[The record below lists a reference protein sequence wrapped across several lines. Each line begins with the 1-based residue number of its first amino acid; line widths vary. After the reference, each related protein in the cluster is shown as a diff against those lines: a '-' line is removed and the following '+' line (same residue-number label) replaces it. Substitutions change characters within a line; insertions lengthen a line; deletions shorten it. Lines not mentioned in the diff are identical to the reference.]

1 MNILRRLAN
10 PKAYQR
16 LYRNR
21 HLTAKSFNLN
31 DQEYRLWDLYGAVC
45 GWDKRYNDIFQA
57 VHATDEEI
65 ADILGWSSSKTCRT
79 RNGLM
84 KKGIVKE
91 RTRGIY
97 EILLI
102 PSLDS
107 EPAKLQDEIAD
118 SQAEVAATKEK
129 NADLQPIQG
138 QNDNSSLYSSKGVYT
153 SLRTREE
160 YDDVK
165 KRVDNL
171 TNRIDKID
179 GWLSDDPAIKAMV
192 DEQQCL
198 AEAMLMYEIE
208 NDLLPI

>member
-1 MNILRRLAN
+1 MNILRRLVN

-21 HLTAKSFNLN
+21 HLTAKSLNLN
-31 DQEYRLWDLYGAVC
+31 DQEYRLWDLYGAVS
-45 GWDKRYNDIFQA
+45 GWDRRYDEIFQA
-57 VHATDEEI
+57 VYATDEEI
-65 ADILGWSSSKTCRT
+65 ANILGWSPSKTCRT

-102 PSLDS
+102 PSLDN
-107 EPAKLQDEIAD
+107 EPAKMQGKIA
-118 SQAEVAATKEK
+118 STQGETAEVKEV

-138 QNDNSSLYSSKGVYT
+138 QTDNSPLYSSKGVYT
-153 SLRTREE
+153 SLRTRDE

-165 KRVDNL
+165 KRVDDL
-171 TNRIDKID
+171 TNRIDKIG
-179 GWLSDDPAIKAMV
+179 GWLSDDPAIKTMV
-192 DEQQCL
+192 DEQQRL